1 MPRRLFSGVLG
12 ALSQDMAIDLGTTT
26 TRVHVRKRGVMCAEP
41 SMVAL
46 YADPRG
52 ERRVLAVGT
61 EARAM
66 WGRTPSDIEVV
77 RPLREGVIADFEV
90 TEALLRLLM
99 HQCMGPNHVVRPRA
113 VLTVPYGT
121 TEVEKR
127 AMREC
132 AEAAGAREVHLVE
145 EVLAAAIG
153 AGLDVTE
160 PHGNMVVDI
169 GGGTT
174 EVAVVSLGGIVYSRS
189 LKVGGE
195 QMDEALT
202 THLEQVRGLR
212 IGPVT
217 AENLKTGLGSAH
229 ERARFDG
236 ERVAQVSGRD
246 VVTGFPRGL
255 EVHADEVRGALAG
268 IVHLIVETLLAALD
282 KTAPEL
288 AADIVDKGVVLT
300 GGGAQL
306 RGLDRALGE
315 ATGLPVVVA
324 EDPGNAVARG
334 AGQTL
339 EELEFLEA
347 VAV

>member
-1 MPRRLFSGVLG
+1 
-12 ALSQDMAIDLGTTT
+12 
-26 TRVHVRKRGVMCAEP
+26 
-41 SMVAL
+41 MVAL

-52 ERRVLAVGT
+52 GRRVLAVGD
-61 EARAM
+61 EARTM
-66 WGRTPSDIEVV
+66 WGRTPADIEVV

-99 HQCMGPNHVVRPRA
+99 HQCMGPNHVVGPRA
-113 VLTVPYGT
+113 VVTLPYGT

-160 PHGNMVVDI
+160 PQGNMVVDI

-195 QMDEALT
+195 QMDEALAA
-202 THLEQVRGLR
+202 HLDQVRGLR
-212 IGPVT
+212 IGPIT
-217 AENLKTGLGSAH
+217 AEDLKIRLGSAH
-229 ERARFDG
+229 ARARFEG
-236 ERVAQVSGRD
+236 EKVAEVRGRD
-246 VVTGFPRGL
+246 VVTGFPRAVQ
-255 EVHADEVRGALAG
+255 VHADEVRDALSG

-288 AADIVDKGVVLT
+288 AADIVDKGIVLT

-324 EDPGNAVARG
+324 EEPANAVARG
-334 AGQTL
+334 AGEAL
-339 EELEFLEA
+339 DAVEFLRT

>member
-1 MPRRLFSGVLG
+1 MPRRLLSGVLG
-12 ALSQDMAIDLGTTT
+12 ALSQDMAIDLGTST
-26 TRVHVRKRGVMCAEP
+26 TRVHVRKRGVVCAEP

-46 YADPRG
+46 YRDPRG
-52 ERRVLAVGT
+52 ERRVLAVGD

-66 WGRTPSDIEVV
+66 WGRTPGDIEVV

-99 HQCMGPNHVVRPRA
+99 HQCMGPNHVVGPRA
-113 VLTVPYGT
+113 VVTLPYGT
-121 TEVEKR
+121 TEVERR

-160 PHGNMVVDI
+160 PSGNMVVDI

-195 QMDEALT
+195 QMDEALAG
-202 THLEQVRGLR
+202 HLEQVRGLR
-212 IGPVT
+212 VGPST
-217 AENLKTGLGSAH
+217 AESLKHALGSAH
-229 ERARFDG
+229 ERVRMNELTAEVRG
-236 ERVAQVSGRD
+236 CD
-246 VVTGFPRGL
+246 VVTGFPRAVS
-255 EVHADEVRGALAG
+255 VHADEVRQALAG
-268 IVHLIVETLLAALD
+268 VVHLIVETLLAALD
-282 KTAPEL
+282 KTPPEL
-288 AADIVDKGVVLT
+288 AADIVDKGIVLA
-300 GGGAQL
+300 GGGAGL

-324 EDPGNAVARG
+324 DDPAGAVARG
-334 AGQTL
+334 AG
-339 EELEFLEA
+339 EALEA
-347 VAV
+347 VEFLQSVAV